1 MMVEMTLLEAF
12 EYQLANTKPPK
23 HQPMYPGH
31 IDDKGGLEYL
41 RKLKNKG
48 YLMKDAAKLL
58 GCERNTVGLYCKKK
72 GTKWS
77 EL

>member
-1 MMVEMTLLEAF
+1 MAELSLKEAF
-12 EYQLANTKPPK
+12 EYQLANTKPPR
-23 HQPMYPGH
+23 HQSMYPGH

-41 RKLKNKG
+41 RKLKNMG

-58 GCERNTVGLYCKKK
+58 GCERNTVGAYCKRK
-72 GTKWS
+72 GTKLS